1 MAMIKDNIARL
12 QDDISLICRKLGRS
26 PEEITFVC
34 VTKFASAP
42 MIQEAL
48 DCRIRHVGENKVQE
62 AIQKYSAF
70 DFPAKKITRHMIGHL
85 QTNKVADALKIF
97 DVIQSVDS
105 LKLAQTIDKNAQKL
119 DKKIDT
125 LIQVNA
131 SGEKQKFGIAET
143 ETLTLMSGMAQL
155 KNLNVLGLMTV
166 GPLTD
171 EAEIIR

>member
-1 MAMIKDNIARL
+1 
-12 QDDISLICRKLGRS
+12 
-26 PEEITFVC
+26 
-34 VTKFASAP
+34 
-42 MIQEAL
+42 
-48 DCRIRHVGENKVQE
+48 
-62 AIQKYSAF
+62 
-70 DFPAKKITRHMIGHL
+70 MIGHL

-171 EAEIIR
+171 EAEIIRNCFRKLRELRDRVAREFSGVSNISMKFLSMGMSADYRIAIEEGANMVRIGSAIFKNV